1 MSNNILQSKSDA
13 PDPSTESAPSPP
25 SESDTRRVVERTTAE
40 EAVQRARLYSL
51 LSIGFDRPGEEL
63 EALLNEGV
71 FTEDIREAAGELD
84 DKQLTTAVDAMI
96 DEIAGTDSDD
106 LYFEWGSLFGVE
118 EGVTVSQYELTY
130 LPGPLMTTAREIAD
144 INGFYKAFNLALG
157 DGENDRKDLLVFQLE
172 FLSHLCLREA
182 YLRQEGDDEGVEVVV
197 DARRSFVE
205 EHLGRWFWRF
215 ADEVCKHDDDFY
227 AALTDL
233 LSAFVEAE
241 IDVLDVDPEW
251 VPDDPEVIEWNE
263 DIFGDSGRGCGG
275 CGMGDDSIE
284 EEFKGV
290 MPSGPPDQSDLS
302 PEELDESGPN

>member
-1 MSNNILQSKSDA
+1 MSNNILQLKSDA
-13 PDPSTESAPSPP
+13 SDPSMESNPSAPGG
-25 SESDTRRVVERTTAE
+25 SETRQVIERTTAD

-71 FTEDIREAAGELD
+71 FTEDIREAAEKLD
-84 DKQLTTAVDAMI
+84 DDQLTTAVGAMI
-96 DEIAGTDSDD
+96 ETDTED

-144 INGFYKAFNLALG
+144 INGFYKAFNLELG
-157 DGENDRKDLLVFQLE
+157 DGENDRKDLLIFQLE

-182 YLRQEGDDEGVEVVV
+182 YLRQEGDDDGVAIVV

-233 LSAFVEAE
+233 LSAFIEAE
-241 IDVLDVDPEW
+241 IDLLGIEPEW

-290 MPSGPPDQSDLS
+290 MPSGPPDQSD
-302 PEELDESGPN
+302 PNGPTG